1 MHANPVA
8 RAYSE
13 ALLEIA
19 RERGRVDDVGAEIA
33 DIASLMRDHADIA
46 EFLQTPALEP
56 AAKKRALENSLRGQV
71 DDLVLDFLCLL
82 VDKRRIAS
90 LGAIADVYRALADA
104 LAGRVRVHARS
115 ARPLPD
121 DLRQRLSALLR
132 ERLSAECVLEA
143 EEDPELLG
151 GLVLTVG
158 DTLYD
163 GSVRGQLQ
171 RIATRMMRSSGY
183 EN

>member
-1 MHANPVA
+1 MHVDSVA

-13 ALLEIA
+13 ALLQIA

-33 DIASLMRDHADIA
+33 DIASLVRDHRDVSQ
-46 EFLQTPALEP
+46 FLQTPALEP
-56 AAKKRALENSLRGQV
+56 AAKKQVLENALRGQV

-82 VDKRRIAS
+82 VDKRRIDA
-90 LGAIADVYRALADA
+90 LGEIAGAYRALADD
-104 LAGRVRVHARS
+104 LAGRVRVQARS
-115 ARPLPD
+115 AQPLPD
-121 DLRQRLSALLR
+121 DLRARLVVVLR
-132 ERLSAECVLEA
+132 ERLSTECILEA
-143 EEDPELLG
+143 SEDPELLG

-171 RIATRMMRSSGY
+171 RIARKMMRSSGY